1 MEWIKG
7 GFCAVHVKFEHPNK
21 VPRDIMTAMPPM
33 IMRTPIAQFTTR
45 NATEGS
51 MLTMFS
57 KRRVGRAPYVFFFC
71 SIAHFFC
78 AKQSRDLDAFPAWPL
93 CPAL

>member
-57 KRRVGRAPYVFFFC
+57 KRRVGWLRASTVRFFFFAALL
-71 SIAHFFC
+71 IFF
-78 AKQSRDLDAFPAWPL
+78 APSNHVI
-93 CPAL
+93 